1 MSRVTMHTVFL
12 SLSILFSWLWSS
24 QPGLNLYNLQ
34 LTGVLT
40 LVYFAS
46 KFFSRSSD
54 QKTFNFTSTL
64 ILTTICLLLIFST
77 GGISS
82 PLFFL
87 LNLLFFALALLFEP
101 IQAVIASSLIVSI
114 FLLQNYSQLDTF
126 KIINLISLILMTPV
140 AVIFSRNYLEI
151 LQTKGRIKIL
161 EEALEETEVD
171 SLLWISKTKPSIAS
185 VLNSTTDLVMYFN
198 SKGRNLLLPTPI
210 LDKLKAIQQD
220 MIALYT
226 STSSL
231 EKTIEAEADKV
242 KL

>member
-1 MSRVTMHTVFL
+1 MHTVFL

>member
-171 SLLWISKTKPSIAS
+171 SMLWISKTKPSIAS

>member
-126 KIINLISLILMTPV
+126 KIINLITLILMTPV